1 MGVAL
6 LDLMKDD
13 AEFDRT
19 FKRYRVNVPLSIAPA
34 AGDELDEAREVLPGL
49 AHNVS
54 LSGLGFVCFG
64 RFEMESLLDVEITLE
79 SQTFVLLATVRRR
92 SQMDLNGDV
101 LYLYGTQFERTEAA
115 LRFIPVAAQF
125 MLTHGADRRTP
136 ALA

>member
-6 LDLMKDD
+6 LELMKDD

-19 FKRYRVNVPLSIAPA
+19 FKRYRVNVPLFIASA
-34 AGDELDEAREVLPGL
+34 AGGDPTEAREILPGL

-64 RFEMESLLDVEITLE
+64 CFEMGSLLDVEITLE

-92 SQMDLNGDV
+92 RQMDLNGDV
-101 LYLYGTQFERTEAA
+101 MYHYGTQFERTEEA

-136 ALA
+136 ILT